1 MSSVYTFLNGISL
14 FTGGNATVAGL
25 LLYVVVL
32 VLILVFL
39 KSAKSRFFF
48 IALPVTLVM
57 AAIGVLKSE
66 VMYLLLILNLVGI
79 VVQYR
84 RLK

>member
-1 MSSVYTFLNGISL
+1 MTSVYTFINGISL
-14 FTGGNATVAGL
+14 FTGGNATIAGL

-32 VLILVFL
+32 MLILVFM

-57 AAIGVLKSE
+57 AALGILKNE
-66 VMYLLLILNLVGI
+66 VMYLLLLLNLIGI

-84 RLK
+84 RLS

>member
-1 MSSVYTFLNGISL
+1 MTSVYTFINGISL
-14 FTGGNATVAGL
+14 FTGGNATIAGL

-32 VLILVFL
+32 MLILVFM

-57 AAIGVLKSE
+57 AALGILRNE
-66 VMYLLLILNLVGI
+66 VMYLLLLLNLIGI

-84 RLK
+84 RLS